1 MNLIAYS
8 KLRSK
13 RSIKCVKLKM
23 CAEDQDN
30 NKGNKLEEDFKF
42 LEELKNRP

>member
-23 CAEDQDN
+23 CAEDMNN
-30 NKGNKLEEDFKF
+30 NKGNKLEKEIKF